1 MIVLG
6 LTGQSGTGKTTIA
19 AMLAE
24 RGAACL
30 DMDLVA
36 REIVAPGSSAL
47 IGIRDAFGDDFL
59 LPDATLNRRKLGRVV
74 FADPGALKLL
84 NSITHPELV
93 LKAQEW
99 LQQLEESHSP
109 PPVAVIDAAVLI
121 ESGLDSLVD
130 AIVVTVANAELQ
142 AERIAAR
149 DGISYE
155 DALCRVNAQ
164 QPVEQMVARADCVIR
179 TDCPLDD
186 TVRQVDELWNI
197 LVGDAGNARSS

>member
-1 MIVLG
+1 
-6 LTGQSGTGKTTIA
+6 
-19 AMLAE
+19 MLAD

-36 REIVAPGSSAL
+36 REIVEPGSPAL
-47 IGIRDAFGDDFL
+47 CSIRTAFGEGFL
-59 LPDATLNRRKLGRVV
+59 LPDGTLDRRKLGKVV
-74 FADPGALKLL
+74 FSDPAALQKL

-93 LKAQEW
+93 RKARTW
-99 LQQLEESHSP
+99 LSILEESSCP
-109 PPVAVIDAAVLI
+109 PSVAVIDAAVLF

-130 AIVVTVANAELQ
+130 AIVVTVANPELQ